1 MAENE
6 KIVNLQIYEK
16 LFSVVGEG
24 KRWSLNKVA
33 VSIGISP
40 GTLSAYKNRSYNG
53 NIGAVE
59 EKIGAWLA
67 REERRVSAVAIP
79 FVVTVAVENFYR
91 AVEMAHDYRNI
102 ALITGDAGT
111 GKTTACQHYALENP
125 GAVCA
130 VYAYPGMGQQKLVSE
145 IVGALGLGRKGS
157 KSALERL
164 VEELRGWDVVVIIDQ
179 ADYLT
184 DASLELLRCVVV
196 DMAESGLVL
205 VGLPRLDGQLRALK
219 NDHDQLLSR
228 VGGALKVERMKAEDA
243 EHITRG
249 VWADIG
255 MDALAE
261 LVKGVCGSVW
271 TLVNL
276 IKLTHRVCAVNRLDT
291 PSAEAVREATGA
303 MVSR

>member
-24 KRWSLNKVA
+24 KRWSLNKA
-33 VSIGISP
+33 SVSIGISP

-59 EKIGAWLA
+59 EKIGAWLV

-79 FVVTVAVENFYR
+79 FVATVAVENFYR

-130 VYAYPGMGQQKLVSE
+130 VYAYPGMEQQKLVSE
-145 IVGALGLGRKGS
+145 IAGALGLGRKDS
-157 KSALERL
+157 KSALIERL
-164 VEELRGWDVVVIIDQ
+164 VEELRERDVVVIIDQ
-179 ADYLT
+179 MDYLT
-184 DASLELLRCVVV
+184 NASLELLRYVVV

-205 VGLPRLDGQLRALK
+205 VGLPWLDGQLRALK
-219 NDHDQLLSR
+219 NDHD
-228 VGGALKVERMKAEDA
+228 
-243 EHITRG
+243 
-249 VWADIG
+249 
-255 MDALAE
+255 
-261 LVKGVCGSVW
+261 
-271 TLVNL
+271 
-276 IKLTHRVCAVNRLDT
+276 
-291 PSAEAVREATGA
+291 
-303 MVSR
+303 